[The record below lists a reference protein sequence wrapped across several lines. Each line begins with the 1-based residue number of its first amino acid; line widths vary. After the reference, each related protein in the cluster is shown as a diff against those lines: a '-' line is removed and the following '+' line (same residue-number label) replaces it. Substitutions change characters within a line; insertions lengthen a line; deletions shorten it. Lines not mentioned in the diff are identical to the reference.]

1 MRNIIHIVLVNILA
15 WALSSCQ
22 DHFDI
27 NQLDDNQQL
36 LVYCFPSD
44 IDSTDIQ
51 VSATMPFSNICEM
64 PKGINIH
71 CYVNGKEETARYLRN
86 DDSDEWDKFIY
97 RLSVIPKEG
106 DEIKIVVETENLG
119 SASCSTTIPS
129 SPTIDSIS
137 ARPIQID
144 GDKYQQICIDMKNLK
159 GEKSYYAV
167 KVYGSWDKK
176 NWGLCDT
183 NTYSEPLLNN
193 YIMGI
198 PAFNEDRNF
207 YDGFYIFENSSILN
221 DSAYTLHLNIE
232 ENRGYYKVLLYH
244 ISEPMYAFFKTIN
257 DQANNEFGKYGLSF
271 IHPTYSNIK
280 NGCGVMAGYTVDEKI
295 YEIKENN
302 EE

>member
-1 MRNIIHIVLVNILA
+1 MRNIIQIVFVYILA

-27 NQLDDNQQL
+27 NQLEGKQQL

-51 VSATMPFSNICEM
+51 VSATMPFSNIYEM

-71 CYVNGKEETARYLRN
+71 CYVNGKEETTRYLRN
-86 DDSDEWDKFIY
+86 DDSDEWNKFIY

-144 GDKYQQICIDMKNLK
+144 GDKYQQICINMKNFK
-159 GEKSYYAV
+159 REKSYYAV
-167 KVYGSWDKK
+167 KVYGSWDKRTGDYVISIPIRSLFSTITS
-176 NWGLCDT
+176 WGFLPSMKTETFMMD
-183 NTYSEPLLNN
+183 S
-193 YIMGI
+193 I
-198 PAFNEDRNF
+198 
-207 YDGFYIFENSSILN
+207 SS
-221 DSAYTLHLNIE
+221 
-232 ENRGYYKVLLYH
+232 
-244 ISEPMYAFFKTIN
+244 KTPV
-257 DQANNEFGKYGLSF
+257 F
-271 IHPTYSNIK
+271 
-280 NGCGVMAGYTVDEKI
+280 
-295 YEIKENN
+295 
-302 EE
+302 